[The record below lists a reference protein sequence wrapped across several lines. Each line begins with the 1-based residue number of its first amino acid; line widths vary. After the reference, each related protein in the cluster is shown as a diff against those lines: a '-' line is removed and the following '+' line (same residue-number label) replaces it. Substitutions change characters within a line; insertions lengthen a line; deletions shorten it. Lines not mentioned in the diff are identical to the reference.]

1 MMPIALPAGMAST
14 TTPKHAHSSY
24 QMCVMIASPP
34 VMKAAV
40 TTATSTQDESLPCG
54 LPLG

>member
-14 TTPKHAHSSY
+14 AIPMQAQKSH
-24 QMCVMIASPP
+24 QICVMIATPP

-40 TTATSTQDESLPCG
+40 TTVTSAQEESLP
-54 LPLG
+54 